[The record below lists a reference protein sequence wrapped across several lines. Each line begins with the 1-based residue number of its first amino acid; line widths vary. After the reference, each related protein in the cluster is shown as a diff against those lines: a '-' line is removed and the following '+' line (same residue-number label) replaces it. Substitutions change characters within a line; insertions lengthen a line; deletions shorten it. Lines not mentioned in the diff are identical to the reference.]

1 MHILP
6 VLNLQSNTYFFSFLS
21 LLLPGLK
28 PIWFLCQPR
37 DILEASGKA
46 VRGRDRPAREG
57 APGQGLGGM
66 IEALLPMQ
74 QCSLINWQENGALLG
89 ILGPGKPVNHELAKP
104 VRVKRAGCVFMGHR
118 LVKLVPHDSISQQH
132 CKAPG
137 RALFSGQALS
147 HRPFKVKALP
157 LHSAGSIQQGARGDQ
172 G

>member
-74 QCSLINWQENGALLG
+74 QCPLINWQENGALLG

-104 VRVKRAGCVFMGHR
+104 VRVKRAGCVFMG
-118 LVKLVPHDSISQQH
+118 
-132 CKAPG
+132 
-137 RALFSGQALS
+137 
-147 HRPFKVKALP
+147 
-157 LHSAGSIQQGARGDQ
+157 
-172 G
+172 